1 MSSERAVTFA
11 DPAAESKSP
20 STDPGRRAGASTL
33 AALLRQLR
41 PHQWLKNLLLLMPLA
56 LAHQL
61 GDAHRLGA
69 AVAAV
74 ACFCLAASAVYAFND
89 LLDRD
94 ADRAHPAKR
103 ARPLASG
110 ALSAAHGVLL
120 LFALLAAALALA
132 PLLVNTAFLAWLVGY
147 VLLAAA
153 YSAFLKR
160 RLLVDVLALAAL
172 YTLRLLA
179 GGAAA
184 QVEVSRW
191 LLAFSMF
198 LFLSLAFAKR
208 YAELRDAAGRGVAQ
222 PAGRNY
228 SVEDLPV
235 VVSLG
240 TGSGLVSVL
249 VLALYVSSVNT
260 PGVKVHYP
268 HPDLL
273 WLLCP
278 LLLYWVSRLWF
289 FATRGR
295 LHHDPVVFAATD
307 PKSWAVAAAAAA
319 LVIAAAWPGALPWP
333 LPR

>member
-1 MSSERAVTFA
+1 VG
-11 DPAAESKSP
+11 
-20 STDPGRRAGASTL
+20 GRFLGWL
-33 AALLRQLR
+33 A
-41 PHQWLKNLLLLMPLA
+41 
-56 LAHQL
+56 
-61 GDAHRLGA
+61 
-69 AVAAV
+69 
-74 ACFCLAASAVYAFND
+74 
-89 LLDRD
+89 
-94 ADRAHPAKR
+94 
-103 ARPLASG
+103 
-110 ALSAAHGVLL
+110 
-120 LFALLAAALALA
+120 
-132 PLLVNTAFLAWLVGY
+132 GY
-147 VLLAAA
+147 VVLATV
-153 YSAFLKR
+153 YSVLLKR

-184 QVEVSRW
+184 EVEVSKW

-228 SVEDLPV
+228 STEDLPV

-240 TGSGLVSVL
+240 TGAGLVSVL

-260 PGVKVHYP
+260 PGVKVTYP

-289 FATRGR
+289 FATRGK

-307 PKSWAVAAAAAA
+307 PKSWAVAVAAAA
-319 LVIAAAWPGALPWP
+319 LVVAAALPWH
-333 LPR
+333 LAR

>member
-1 MSSERAVTFA
+1 MHTDRATLAEPAGESARAVPRG
-11 DPAAESKSP
+11 DSL
-20 STDPGRRAGASTL
+20 GGSTL
-33 AALLRQLR
+33 AAVLRQLR
-41 PHQWLKNLLLLMPLA
+41 PHQWLKNLLLLLPLA

-61 GDAHRLGA
+61 RDAHKLGA
-69 AVAAV
+69 ALAAV

-94 ADRAHPAKR
+94 ADRSHPAKR
-103 ARPLASG
+103 TRPLASG
-110 ALSAAHGVLL
+110 ALSAAHGVVLL
-120 LFALLAAALALA
+120 LVLLAGALVLA
-132 PLLVNTAFLAWLVGY
+132 PVLVNGRFLAWLAGY
-147 VLLAAA
+147 VVLATA
-153 YSAFLKR
+153 YSTHLKR

-184 QVEVSRW
+184 HVEVSKW

-208 YAELRDAAGRGVAQ
+208 YAELRDAAGRGVSQ

-249 VLALYVSSVNT
+249 VLALYVSSENT
-260 PGVKVHYP
+260 PGVKVTFA

-289 FATRGR
+289 FATRGK

-307 PKSWAVAAAAAA
+307 AKSWAVAVAAAA
-319 LVIAAAWPGALPWP
+319 LVVAAAWTGTVPWP
-333 LPR
+333 LAR

>member
-1 MSSERAVTFA
+1 MHTDRATFA
-11 DPAAESKSP
+11 EPV
-20 STDPGRRAGASTL
+20 AGAARAEAREWAPGTSTL
-33 AALLRQLR
+33 SAVLRQLR
-41 PHQWLKNLLLLMPLA
+41 PHQWLKNLLLLLPVA

-61 GDAHRLGA
+61 RDVHKLA
-69 AVAAV
+69 AAAAGV
-74 ACFCLAASAVYAFND
+74 ACFCLAASAVYALND
-89 LLDRD
+89 LLDRE
-94 ADRAHPAKR
+94 ADRGHPAKR
-103 ARPLASG
+103 ARPIASG
-110 ALSAAHGVLL
+110 ALSPAHGVGLL
-120 LFALLAAALALA
+120 IVLLAAALGLAPVMVNARFLGWLIGYAALA
-132 PLLVNTAFLAWLVGY
+132 VV
-147 VLLAAA
+147 
-153 YSAFLKR
+153 YSVFLKR

-184 QVEVSRW
+184 EVEVSKW

-228 SVEDLPV
+228 STEDLPV

-240 TGSGLVSVL
+240 SGAGLVSVL

-260 PGVKVHYP
+260 PGVKVTYP

-289 FATRGR
+289 FATRGK

-307 PKSWAVAAAAAA
+307 AKSWAVAAAAVA
-319 LVIAAAWPGALPWP
+319 LVVAAALPWS
-333 LPR
+333 LTR